1 MHCRMETE
9 RNPFSSKEG
18 FPTNSIFPIGN
29 NASHE
34 AGEKRLLLK
43 VRGLT
48 KSFEGNVVL
57 DGVDFDLHPGEVHV
71 LFGENG
77 AGKTTFTKI
86 LCGGFLPDA
95 GNIVIDDETVS
106 ITNPAHSRELGIV
119 AVHQDFSLV
128 PQMSVIENLYLG
140 RDYKKAIF
148 LDKKAM
154 LKEGRAYFEN
164 LNIGLDIDLYQ
175 KIRDLPMEKQQA
187 VAIARALLQ
196 PLKVLVLDEP
206 TSNFTERETEVLFDH
221 IRELKTKG
229 IGIIYIS
236 HIVEELKAIGD
247 RVTILRD
254 GKVVGH
260 IDKNEEITKENLLK
274 GMVKHRERKEVTY
287 VLNPDLGATAL
298 EVNHLSTESGL
309 KDVSLSARKGEIVG
323 IGGLPDSGKSLL
335 GRALFGLESILS
347 GEIKIH
353 GKDIARE
360 ISPSKALQHHV
371 IYSPAEKL
379 DGLVLCRDV
388 KENNTLPSLKDKFSS
403 HRILQKSR
411 ERDAVGS
418 IIDKLNIRPND
429 MNRRVRFLSGG
440 NQQKVII
447 GRGLLKEA
455 KTFIFDEI
463 TRGVD
468 IASKIDFYRIVSD
481 MAKTAEGVI
490 FITSE
495 LSELLDL
502 CHRVIIMYDKR
513 IVATLSHEEATREK
527 LVHSIL
533 GLELKL

>member
-1 MHCRMETE
+1 VDRMT
-9 RNPFSSKEG
+9 RVNSTKDLVIPSSTSSLVSREIIKSG
-18 FPTNSIFPIGN
+18 KKP
-29 NASHE
+29 
-34 AGEKRLLLK
+34 LLLG

-57 DGVDFDLHPGEVHV
+57 DSVNFELQAGEVHI

-86 LCGGFLPDA
+86 LCGGFLPDR
-95 GNIVIDDETVS
+95 GNIFINDEAVS

-140 RDYKKAIF
+140 RDYKKGIL

-154 LKEGRAYFEN
+154 LNEARAYFEN
-164 LNIGLDIDLYQ
+164 LNIGLGIDLFD
-175 KIRDLPMEKQQA
+175 KIRNLTMEKQQA

-196 PLKVLVLDEP
+196 PLKVLILDEP
-206 TSNFTERETEVLFDH
+206 TSSFTERETEVLFDH
-221 IRELKTKG
+221 IRELKKKG

-260 IDKNEEITKENLLK
+260 IDKNAEITKENLLK
-274 GMVKHRERKEVTY
+274 GMVKHRERKEVAH
-287 VLNPDLGATAL
+287 VLKADLGTKSL
-298 EVNHLSTESGL
+298 EVHHLSTESGL
-309 KDVSLSARKGEIVG
+309 KDVSFYVRKGEIVG

-335 GRALFGLESILS
+335 GRALFGLENILS

-353 GKDIARE
+353 GKGIARG
-360 ISPSKALQHHV
+360 ISPSKALQNHI

-379 DGLVLCRDV
+379 DGLILCRDV

-403 HRILQKSR
+403 LGLLQKSR
-411 ERDAVGS
+411 ESDAVGS
-418 IIDKLNIRPND
+418 IIEKLNIRPNN

-455 KTFIFDEI
+455 RIFIFDEI

-468 IASKIDFYRIVSD
+468 IGSKIDFYRIVNE

-513 IVATLSHEEATREK
+513 IVATVSHEEATREK

-533 GLELKL
+533 GLEVKL